1 MTSRPIEV
9 PVGLFGVQRKTMSGS
24 TRATSAA
31 TVSASRV
38 KTSLRSALSPLA
50 PVPVVRAASAEPAAS
65 GAGGDQRVHRIRR
78 RHAEHGAPGSAEGLD
93 DMAEDLV
100 RAVGGPDHL
109 GLQRDAVTGTFVDG
123 VEIGHEV
130 FTQ

>member
-1 MTSRPIEV
+1 QLSGDASAAYCIFFFQAEDGIRDRNVT
-9 PVGLFGVQRKTMSGS
+9 GVQTY
-24 TRATSAA
+24 
-31 TVSASRV
+31 
-38 KTSLRSALSPLA
+38 ALPICHLGGDGLSVEGEVVLA
-50 PVPVVRAASAEPAAS
+50 VSAEPAGS
-65 GAGGDQRVHRIRR
+65 GSGRDQRVHRIRR
-78 RHAEHGAPGSAEGLD
+78 REAEHGAPGSAEGLD